1 MTSAPLTS
9 PCRPV
14 RAPTSPLCATAS
26 PPRKKAPE
34 RGGVDT
40 AIVPADLRQADRKLL
55 IMDVDSTLIQQEVI
69 ELLAAYAGKRDEVA
83 AVTEAAMRGEL
94 DFAQSLHARVAVLAG
109 LPAAVVDSVRAEV
122 KLSEG
127 AAELVAAFKA
137 AGHVVA
143 VVSGGFNQIL
153 RPIAED
159 LGLDYWIANE
169 LEIVDGALTGKV
181 LGDVIDRAAKEKYL
195 REWAAAEG
203 IAMEHTIAVGDGA
216 NDLDMLGAAGIG
228 VAFNAKP
235 AVRAVADAADQ
246 HAAPGRRAAHRR
258 SLSRHPPRTQ
268 PAGRSAGRRRVL
280 ACGEYRSPGI
290 PDQDGARPFRVLLP
304 QDAAAEAFCVHGR
317 PVPVR
322 DSERHVPPRPL
333 PGARGASHATAS
345 SKPRGTASPDWRTL
359 MLGSTVASRWSP

>member
-1 MTSAPLTS
+1 MTSNVTAVSYGPKL
-9 PCRPV
+9 
-14 RAPTSPLCATAS
+14 TAS
-26 PPRKKAPE
+26 GLNKLRSVLTGSGAALQSE
-34 RGGVDT
+34 SSGGDSRFEVHTAELAIADGTDAGVSALRRAVAEAAQDGLDT
-40 AIVPADLRQADRKLL
+40 AIVPAGLRAAPRKLL

-69 ELLAAYAGKRDEVA
+69 ELLAAYAGKREEVA

-159 LGLDYWIANE
+159 LGLDYWLANE
-169 LEIVDGALTGKV
+169 LEIVDGALTGRV
-181 LGDVIDRAAKEKYL
+181 LGAVVDRAAKEKYL

-235 AVRAVADAADQ
+235 AVRAVADAAINMPYLD
-246 HAAPGRRAAHRR
+246 AV
-258 SLSRHPPRTQ
+258 RHI
-268 PAGRSAGRRRVL
+268 AGV
-280 ACGEYRSPGI
+280 
-290 PDQDGARPFRVLLP
+290 
-304 QDAAAEAFCVHGR
+304 
-317 PVPVR
+317 
-322 DSERHVPPRPL
+322 
-333 PGARGASHATAS
+333 
-345 SKPRGTASPDWRTL
+345 
-359 MLGSTVASRWSP
+359 

>member
-1 MTSAPLTS
+1 MTSNVTAVSYGQNLTDTGLEQLRS
-9 PCRPV
+9 ILSEHGTAVGAESTAGDSRYQV
-14 RAPTSPLCATAS
+14 RITELELPDATEAGLAALRS
-26 PPRKKAPE
+26 AVADAAIP
-34 RGGVDT
+34 GVDT
-40 AIVPADLRQADRKLL
+40 ALVPGGLRSASRKLL

-109 LPAAVVDSVRAEV
+109 LPADVVNSVRREV

-137 AGHVVA
+137 AGHPVA

-153 RPIAED
+153 EPIAGD
-159 LGLDYWIANE
+159 LGLDYWQANE

-181 LGDVIDRAAKEKYL
+181 LGAVVDRAAKEKFL

-203 IAMEHTIAVGDGA
+203 IALEHTIAVGDGA

-235 AVRAVADAADQ
+235 AVRAVADSAVNMPYLDAV
-246 HAAPGRRAAHRR
+246 
-258 SLSRHPPRTQ
+258 RHI
-268 PAGRSAGRRRVL
+268 AGV
-280 ACGEYRSPGI
+280 
-290 PDQDGARPFRVLLP
+290 
-304 QDAAAEAFCVHGR
+304 
-317 PVPVR
+317 
-322 DSERHVPPRPL
+322 
-333 PGARGASHATAS
+333 
-345 SKPRGTASPDWRTL
+345 
-359 MLGSTVASRWSP
+359 

>member
-1 MTSAPLTS
+1 MNSGATPVLAKIAAMTSNVTAVSYGVNLS
-9 PCRPV
+9 PSEAENLRSLLVGSGTTFEAESRGGNDRYDVCTVDFAVPSGSGADIAALRRRV
-14 RAPTSPLCATAS
+14 AAAKES
-26 PPRKKAPE
+26 PE

-195 REWAAAEG
+195 REWSAAEG

-235 AVRAVADAADQ
+235 AVRAVADAAINMPHLD
-246 HAAPGRRAAHRR
+246 AV
-258 SLSRHPPRTQ
+258 RHI
-268 PAGRSAGRRRVL
+268 AGV
-280 ACGEYRSPGI
+280 
-290 PDQDGARPFRVLLP
+290 
-304 QDAAAEAFCVHGR
+304 
-317 PVPVR
+317 
-322 DSERHVPPRPL
+322 
-333 PGARGASHATAS
+333 
-345 SKPRGTASPDWRTL
+345 
-359 MLGSTVASRWSP
+359 

>member
-1 MTSAPLTS
+1 MTSNLAAVSYGVNLS
-9 PCRPV
+9 PESLDNLRKV
-14 RAPTSPLCATAS
+14 LADAGAAVSSESQSGDDRFGVHTADLAVVS
-26 PPRKKAPE
+26 GTDADLAALRRRVAE
-34 RGGVDT
+34 DAVDGTDT
-40 AIVPADLRQADRKLL
+40 ALVPAGLREASRKLL

-109 LPAAVVDSVRAEV
+109 LPAAVVDSVRNEV
-122 KLSEG
+122 RLSLG

-153 RPIAED
+153 GPIAEE

-181 LGDVIDRAAKEKYL
+181 LGAVIDRAAKEKYL

-203 IAMEHTIAVGDGA
+203 ISMEHTIAVGDGA

-235 AVRAVADAADQ
+235 AVRAVADAAINMPYLD
-246 HAAPGRRAAHRR
+246 AV
-258 SLSRHPPRTQ
+258 RHI
-268 PAGRSAGRRRVL
+268 ANV
-280 ACGEYRSPGI
+280 
-290 PDQDGARPFRVLLP
+290 
-304 QDAAAEAFCVHGR
+304 
-317 PVPVR
+317 
-322 DSERHVPPRPL
+322 
-333 PGARGASHATAS
+333 
-345 SKPRGTASPDWRTL
+345 
-359 MLGSTVASRWSP
+359 

>member
-1 MTSAPLTS
+1 VRLITGTLSPALRRQCVAGPAPGRETNSGGTAALAKIAAMSSNVTAVSYGLKLS
-9 PCRPV
+9 PSEPEDLRSLL
-14 RAPTSPLCATAS
+14 AGSGTTFGTAS
-26 PPRKKAPE
+26 
-34 RGGVDT
+34 RGGDGRYDVCTVDFSVPSGSAADIAGLRHRVAAAKEDAGRDGVDT
-40 AIVPADLRQADRKLL
+40 AIVPAELRQAERKFL

-159 LGLDYWIANE
+159 LGLDYCIANE

-181 LGDVIDRAAKEKYL
+181 RGAVIDRAAKEKYL

-235 AVRAVADAADQ
+235 AVRAVADAAVNMPYLD
-246 HAAPGRRAAHRR
+246 AV
-258 SLSRHPPRTQ
+258 RHI
-268 PAGRSAGRRRVL
+268 AGV
-280 ACGEYRSPGI
+280 
-290 PDQDGARPFRVLLP
+290 
-304 QDAAAEAFCVHGR
+304 
-317 PVPVR
+317 
-322 DSERHVPPRPL
+322 
-333 PGARGASHATAS
+333 
-345 SKPRGTASPDWRTL
+345 
-359 MLGSTVASRWSP
+359 

>member
-1 MTSAPLTS
+1 MNSGRTPALAKIAAMTPNVTAVSYGPKL
-9 PCRPV
+9 
-14 RAPTSPLCATAS
+14 TAS
-26 PPRKKAPE
+26 ELDQLRSVLAGSGATFQSE
-34 RGGVDT
+34 SRGGDSRFEVHTAELAVADGTDSGIAALRHAVAEAAQDGLDT
-40 AIVPADLRQADRKLL
+40 AIVPSGLRTAQRKFL

-69 ELLAAYAGKRDEVA
+69 ELLAAYAGKREEVA

-109 LPAAVVDSVRAEV
+109 LPAAVVESVRAEV

-181 LGDVIDRAAKEKYL
+181 LGAVIDRAAKEKYL

-235 AVRAVADAADQ
+235 AVRAVADSAVNMPYLDAV
-246 HAAPGRRAAHRR
+246 
-258 SLSRHPPRTQ
+258 RHI
-268 PAGRSAGRRRVL
+268 AGV
-280 ACGEYRSPGI
+280 
-290 PDQDGARPFRVLLP
+290 
-304 QDAAAEAFCVHGR
+304 
-317 PVPVR
+317 
-322 DSERHVPPRPL
+322 
-333 PGARGASHATAS
+333 
-345 SKPRGTASPDWRTL
+345 
-359 MLGSTVASRWSP
+359 